1 MKHITTGV
9 VTVILIVLFLVAA
22 MTLTT
27 RQQKTTEVNTA
38 LQASVK
44 TAVTNIMTNRQYTI
58 NDNEEFVADLCQ
70 MLMQDINTGA
80 EDNKDDNIKLKVEI
94 AGVDYEK
101 GLLSVRVTE
110 EYSFPM
116 RGKGTTSCGYT
127 VVFDQESAVVDN
139 RVVTLK
145 DKAGNVYKE
154 IKTKKGSE
162 IKISVPPNTKW
173 QSGSK
178 TYTPDGSNLITVMVT
193 DNTTITQK

>member
-70 MLMQDINTGA
+70 MLMQVINTGA
-80 EDNKDDNIKLKVEI
+80 EDNKDDNGSDKPDESN
-94 AGVDYEK
+94 DEEK
-101 GLLSVRVTE
+101 PEDPEKTE
-110 EYSFPM
+110 
-116 RGKGTTSCGYT
+116 
-127 VVFDQESAVVDN
+127 
-139 RVVTLK
+139 
-145 DKAGNVYKE
+145 
-154 IKTKKGSE
+154 
-162 IKISVPPNTKW
+162 
-173 QSGSK
+173 
-178 TYTPDGSNLITVMVT
+178 
-193 DNTTITQK
+193 